1 MTESHS
7 RSQPADL
14 GEKAILQAEDLDG
27 ILTRAKKHW
36 SFATHEEGPFSA
48 DRR

>member
-1 MTESHS
+1 MTKPIRE
-7 RSQPADL
+7 PARLEL

-48 DRR
+48 DCR